1 MLKKH
6 IGYKV
11 MAMIIALFA
20 VFMVNNIFASIT
32 TDRTKNAFTM
42 IADVYLE
49 LEENNTKLTEQVQ
62 RSKLFINQMFL
73 IEDDNTLQ
81 SVVSNCEMTCSDI
94 EARLL
99 AMNEY
104 VQNTNNVVLGESLKK
119 YENVLSSMII
129 TLEEMCDGIEHG
141 NMATVYGKAKIIESL
156 YISMEEATENFN
168 ETLSAV
174 VDDVIIDRMNG
185 IDKANK
191 NVTLAFVMFIVFM
204 FSSIFFAHKK
214 IAVPAK
220 DAGNEL
226 EQIIGKLESGNGD
239 LTERIEA
246 KTEDEI
252 GVLISGINKLLDELQ
267 KTMGTI
273 KTETIH
279 MNESVNSITEGLR
292 NSNENA
298 SGISAT
304 MEELSASMEEVSATL
319 NDMNDGVKGA
329 SDSSKGMNS
338 QAKESADYISEVKQ
352 KAQNLKI
359 NTETSKNSTVEMIA
373 KIREVLENAIDN
385 SKNVNQINGLTEDIL
400 DIADQTNL
408 LALNA
413 TIEAARAG
421 NAGRGFA
428 VVADEI
434 RKLAD
439 NSKNT
444 ASNIQQIST
453 MVTTAVEELSK
464 SADDMLRFVNE
475 TILLDYD
482 KFVDV
487 ATQYHDDAD
496 EIDMVLKRFYAETSE
511 LESIMSA
518 ITTGISDIAVAV
530 NESAQGV
537 TVAAQNTSELVDV
550 MGNIQVQADTN
561 KEIADLLNDEV
572 QKFKKI

>member
-20 VFMVNNIFASIT
+20 VFMINNIFASIT
-32 TDRTKNAFTM
+32 TDRTKKAFTM
-42 IADVYLE
+42 IADIYVG

-73 IEDDNTLQ
+73 VEETDKLQ
-81 SVVSNCEMTCSDI
+81 AVVSSCDKICSDM
-94 EARLL
+94 EASL
-99 AMNEY
+99 AVMNEY
-104 VQNTNNVVLGESLKK
+104 VQKTNNVILADSLKS
-119 YENVLSSMII
+119 YENVISNMIA
-129 TLEEMCDGIEHG
+129 TLKEMCGGIEHG
-141 NMATVYGKAKIIESL
+141 NMAKVYGKAQIAEELYLSL
-156 YISMEEATENFN
+156 AATTENFN
-168 ETLSAV
+168 ETLSTV
-174 VDDVIIDRMNG
+174 VDDVIIDRMSG

-191 NVTLAFVMFIVFM
+191 NVTIAFILFIVFM
-204 FSSIFFAHKK
+204 LSSIFFAHKE

-220 DAGNEL
+220 NAGNEL
-226 EQIIGKLESGNGD
+226 EQMIDKLEAGNGD

-252 GVLISGINKLLDELQ
+252 GVLISGINRLLDELQ

-279 MNESVNSITEGLR
+279 MNESVNTITEGLR

-329 SDSSKGMNS
+329 SNSSKGMNS
-338 QAKESADYISEVKQ
+338 QAKESADYITEVKK
-352 KAQNLKI
+352 KAQTLKM

-373 KIREVLENAIDN
+373 KIREVLEHAIDN

-421 NAGRGFA
+421 NAGKGFA

-496 EIDMVLKRFYAETSE
+496 EIDTVLKRFHAETSE

-518 ITTGISDIAVAV
+518 ITTGISDIAIAV

>member
-1 MLKKH
+1 MIKKH
-6 IGYKV
+6 VGYKV
-11 MAMIIALFA
+11 MTMIISLFV
-20 VFMVNNIFASIT
+20 VFMINNIFASIT
-32 TDRTKNAFTM
+32 TDKTKKAFTM

-62 RSKLFINQMFL
+62 RSKLFINQMFMV
-73 IEDDNTLQ
+73 EDPGKLK
-81 SVVSNCEMTCSDI
+81 SVVSNCETTCKDI
-94 EARLL
+94 ESLL
-99 AMNEY
+99 MIMDECI
-104 VQNTNNVVLGESLKK
+104 QNTNNTTLVDSFNDYKDTISDMLVTLG
-119 YENVLSSMII
+119 
-129 TLEEMCDGIEHG
+129 EMCDGINSG
-141 NMATVYGKAKIIESL
+141 NMEMVYGKAGITESFYTSL
-156 YISMEEATENFN
+156 TETTQKFN
-168 ETLSAV
+168 ETLSS
-174 VDDVIIDRMNG
+174 VIDEVIVDRMTG
-185 IDKANK
+185 ISKSNS
-191 NVTLAFVMFIVFM
+191 NVTMAFILFIVFM
-204 FSSIFFAHKK
+204 ILCVIFAHIK

-220 DAGNEL
+220 DAGNKLAE
-226 EQIIGKLESGNGD
+226 IIDKLESGNGD
-239 LTERIEA
+239 LTERIES

-252 GVLISGINKLLDELQ
+252 GVLIAGINKLLDELQ

-279 MNESVNSITEGLR
+279 MNESVSTITEGLR

-298 SGISAT
+298 TGISAT

-319 NDMNDGVKGA
+319 NDMNAGVKGA
-329 SDSSKGMNS
+329 SESSKGMNS

-359 NTETSKNSTVEMIA
+359 TTETSKNSTVDMIT
-373 KIREVLENAIDN
+373 KIREILERAIDN

-444 ASNIQQIST
+444 AGNIQQISA
-453 MVTTAVEELSK
+453 MVTTAVEDLSK
-464 SADDMLRFVNE
+464 SADDMLRFINE

-496 EIDMVLKRFYAETSE
+496 EIDMVLKRFHEGTSE
-511 LESIMSA
+511 LENIMSV
-518 ITTGISDIAVAV
+518 ITTGISDIAIAV
-530 NESAQGV
+530 NESAMGV

-550 MGNIQVQADTN
+550 MADIQIQADTN
-561 KEIADLLNDEV
+561 KSIADLLNDEV

>member
-1 MLKKH
+1 
-6 IGYKV
+6 
-11 MAMIIALFA
+11 MAMIVALFV
-20 VFMVNNIFASIT
+20 VFMINNILASIT
-32 TDRTKNAFTM
+32 TDRTKNSFNM

-73 IEDDNTLQ
+73 VEEKDKLLA
-81 SVVSNCEMTCSDI
+81 VVDNCENVCADI
-94 EARLL
+94 TALL
-99 AMNEY
+99 QVMNDY
-104 VQNTNNVVLGESLKK
+104 TKASNNVLLEDSLKK
-119 YENVLSSMII
+119 YENEINNMLT
-129 TLEEMCDGIEHG
+129 TLEEMCDGIKTG
-141 NMATVYGKAKIIESL
+141 NMVNVYGKAKIVESL
-156 YISMEEATENFN
+156 YLTLSDATNTFN
-168 ETLSAV
+168 ETLSKV
-174 VDDVIIDRMNG
+174 VDDVIVDRMNG
-185 IDKANK
+185 IDKANQ
-191 NVTLAFVMFIVFM
+191 NVTMAFILFIVFM
-204 FSSIFFAHKK
+204 IFSIFFAHKM

-220 DAGNEL
+220 NAGAEL
-226 EQIIGKLESGNGD
+226 EQIINKLENGNGD
-239 LTERIEA
+239 LTERIGT
-246 KTEDEI
+246 KTDDEI

-267 KTMGTI
+267 KTMSII
-273 KTETIH
+273 KTETMH
-279 MNESVNSITEGLR
+279 MNESVNTITDGIR

-319 NDMNDGVKGA
+319 NEMNNGVKGA
-329 SDSSKGMNS
+329 SDSSKGMNN
-338 QAKESADYISEVKQ
+338 QAKESADYISEVKL

-359 NTETSKNSTVEMIA
+359 NTETSKNTTVDMIT
-373 KIREVLENAIDN
+373 KIREVLEKAIDN
-385 SKNVNQINGLTEDIL
+385 SKNVDQINGLTEDIL

-421 NAGRGFA
+421 NAGKGFA

-444 ASNIQQIST
+444 ASNIQQISS

-496 EIDMVLKRFYAETSE
+496 EIDSVLKRFHQETSE

-550 MGNIQVQADTN
+550 MGNIQEQANTN
-561 KEIADLLNDEV
+561 KEISDLLNNEV